1 MRPSL
6 FAGGMLTVYFKS
18 KVTILSFFQPGPS
31 SAAPFILRE
40 EGFLVLGAELVQTGG
55 DTFSSTLHPC
65 KTSRI
70 NKCMA
75 LSCTGGL

>member
-18 KVTILSFFQPGPS
+18 KVTISSFFKPGSS

-55 DTFSSTLHPC
+55 DTF
-65 KTSRI
+65 
-70 NKCMA
+70 
-75 LSCTGGL
+75 